1 MLNRINARMRI
12 VLVML
17 AAMLPILAL
26 MVYGG
31 IEQRRAAEAGERRQL
46 QLIAE
51 LAVKRPEQVIE
62 GARLVMVSISDHADQ
77 LLADR
82 KYCHDFFKRMQR
94 SSAPQFHGMG
104 LILPNGRLF
113 CNSVSPDAKAD
124 LSDRYYFRLAVSS
137 GRFVVGDYQTGRA
150 TRQQGLNFAYPVMD
164 AEGKPQAVLFL
175 ALNLAKFSEQGEV
188 RLSGLQQDFGRVMTV
203 VDRDGTVLAQ
213 QPIFRARIGE
223 KVPNPVVLQQ
233 VMNLKS
239 GMFAAT
245 DLAGVK
251 RIYAVESVG
260 VNPDGVV
267 PIRVMVSTP
276 EPLIYAQ
283 ANRSLWHTLAGV
295 GLVLVLML
303 VIAWYGTTELVLRP
317 FRRLLE
323 VADRVRAGDF
333 SARCGLGSGN
343 EELTRLG
350 NALDTMVQEL
360 QNRDGQLKEVV
371 RQLNEQ
377 AVTDQLTGLPNRRYL
392 WDVLEAELL
401 RSERKQTPLAV
412 LMLDIDFF
420 KEFNDRWGHEA
431 GDLVLRNV
439 AFALRQVVR
448 GSDIVARH
456 GGEEFVIVLPESTRE
471 VALARAEELRAAVA
485 ALRLTYAGES
495 LGAITV
501 SVGVTV
507 SEDQHESAEALVRA
521 ADHAMYEAKRAG
533 RNRIVFGRA

>member
-1 MLNRINARMRI
+1 MLNQINARMRI

-26 MVYGG
+26 MVYSG
-31 IEQRRAAEAGERRQL
+31 IEQRRAAEAGERREL

-51 LAVKRPEQVIE
+51 LAAKRPEQVIE
-62 GARLVMVSISDHADQ
+62 SARQFTFAMSGHVDQ
-77 LLADR
+77 LLADHR
-82 KYCHDFFKRMQR
+82 FCHDFFRRLQQA
-94 SSAPQFHGMG
+94 SAPAYHGMG

-113 CNSVSPDAKAD
+113 CNSVSPDASVD
-124 LSDRYYFRLAVSS
+124 LGDRLYFRLAISS
-137 GRFVVGDYQTGRA
+137 GRFVVGDYQMGRA

-164 AEGKPQAVLFL
+164 VAGKPQAVLFA

-188 RLSGLQQDFGRVMTV
+188 RLTESQQGFGRVMTI

-213 QPIFRARIGE
+213 QPMFRARIGE

-233 VMNLKS
+233 VMSLKS

-260 VNPDGVV
+260 ANPDGVV
-267 PIRVMVSTP
+267 PLRVMVSSP
-276 EPLIYAQ
+276 EPMIYAQ
-283 ANRSLWHTLAGV
+283 ANQAMSRTITGV
-295 GLVLVLML
+295 LLVLVLML
-303 VIAWYGTTELVLRP
+303 VIAWYGATVLVLRP
-317 FRRLLE
+317 FRALLE

-333 SARCGLGSGN
+333 SVRCGFGSGR
-343 EELTRLG
+343 EELARLG

-360 QNRDGQLKEVV
+360 QSRDGQLKEVV

-401 RSERKQTPLAV
+401 RSERKQASLAV

-456 GGEEFVIVLPESTRE
+456 GGEEFVIVLPEATRE

-485 ALRLTYAGES
+485 ALRLTYAGEP

-501 SVGVTV
+501 SVGVAV

-521 ADHAMYEAKRAG
+521 ADNAMYEAKRGG
-533 RNRIVFGRA
+533 RNRIVFSRS

>member
-1 MLNRINARMRI
+1 MLNKINARMRI

-31 IEQRRAAEAGERRQL
+31 IEQRRAAEAGERREL

-51 LAVKRPEQVIE
+51 LAAKRPEQVIE
-62 GARLVMVSISDHADQ
+62 SARQFTFAISGHVDQ

-82 KYCHDFFKRMQR
+82 RFCHDFFRRLQQA
-94 SSAPQFHGMG
+94 SAPAYHGMG

-113 CNSVSPDAKAD
+113 CNSVSPDTSVD
-124 LSDRYYFRLAVSS
+124 LGDRLYFRLAISS
-137 GRFVVGDYQTGRA
+137 GRFVVGDYQMGRV

-164 AEGKPQAVLFL
+164 AAGKPQAVLFV
-175 ALNLAKFSEQGEV
+175 ALSLAKFSEQGEV
-188 RLSGLQQDFGRVMTV
+188 RLSEPQQGFGRVMTI

-213 QPIFRARIGE
+213 QPTFRARIGE

-233 VMNLKS
+233 VMSLKS

-260 VNPDGVV
+260 TNPDGVV
-267 PIRVMVSTP
+267 PLRVMVSSP
-276 EPLIYAQ
+276 EPMIYAQ
-283 ANRSLWHTLAGV
+283 VNQAMSRTITGV
-295 GLVLVLML
+295 LLVLVLML
-303 VIAWYGTTELVLRP
+303 VIGWYGATVLVLRP
-317 FRRLLE
+317 FRALLE

-333 SARCGLGSGN
+333 SVRCGLGSGS

-360 QNRDGQLKEVV
+360 QSRDGQLKEVM

-401 RSERKQTPLAV
+401 RSERKQVSLAV

-471 VALARAEELRAAVA
+471 VALVRAEELRAAVA
-485 ALRLTYAGES
+485 ALHLTYAGEP

-521 ADHAMYEAKRAG
+521 ADNALYEAKRAG

>member
-1 MLNRINARMRI
+1 VLNKINARMRI

-31 IEQRRAAEAGERRQL
+31 IEQRRTAEAGEHRQL

-51 LAVKRPEQVIE
+51 LAAQRPAQVIE
-62 GARLVMVSISDHADQ
+62 GARQFLFAMSDHIDQ

-82 KYCHDFFKRMQR
+82 RFCHDFFRRMQQA
-94 SSAPQFHGMG
+94 SASVYQGMG
-104 LILPNGRLF
+104 LILPDGQLF
-113 CNSVSPDAKAD
+113 CNSVSLDARGD
-124 LSDRYYFRLAVSS
+124 LGDRLYFRLAVSS
-137 GRFVVGDYQTGRA
+137 GKFVVGGYQIGRT
-150 TRQQGLNFAYPVMD
+150 TRQQGLNFGYPVAD
-164 AEGKPQAVLFL
+164 AGGKPLGVLFV
-175 ALNLAKFSEQGEV
+175 ALDLAKFSEQGAV
-188 RLSGLQQDFGRVMTV
+188 REAGQQDPGRVMTI
-203 VDRDGTVLAQ
+203 VDRNGTVLAQ
-213 QPIFRARIGE
+213 QPPFRARIGE

-233 VMNLKS
+233 VMAIRS
-239 GMFAAT
+239 GLFMAT
-245 DLAGVK
+245 DLTGVK

-260 VNPDGVV
+260 ANPDGVA

-276 EPLIYAQ
+276 EPLVFAE
-283 ANRSLWHTLAGV
+283 ANRALRHTLTGV
-295 GLVLVLML
+295 VLTLVLIL
-303 VIAWYGTTELVLRP
+303 VIAWYGTTALVLRP
-317 FRRLLE
+317 FRALLE

-333 SARCGLGSGN
+333 SARCGFGGGN

-360 QNRDGQLKEVV
+360 QSRDGQLKEVM

-401 RSERKQTPLAV
+401 RSERRQVPLAV

-439 AFALRQVVR
+439 ASALRQVVR

-471 VALARAEELRAAVA
+471 VALVRAEELRAAVA

-495 LGAITV
+495 LGTITV

-521 ADHAMYEAKRAG
+521 ADNAMYEAKRAG
-533 RNRIVFGRA
+533 RNRIVFGKA